1 MRRFNG
7 FAHLAHGRIAQT
19 LAAIEWNIMA
29 RLQILE
35 YPDPRLRTKAKPVE
49 VFDDALAK
57 QVEDMFE
64 TMYAAPGVGLAATQ
78 VDFHKR
84 LIVMDVSE
92 GKNAPMVFC
101 NPEILAAEGTGV
113 TEEGCLSVP
122 GIFDDVKR
130 AASVRA
136 RAQDATGK
144 VFEVDLDGLA
154 AVCLQH
160 EMDHLEGKLF
170 VDYLS
175 DLKRERIRKKLEKDR
190 KERASKAREPSAARA
205 Y

>member
-1 MRRFNG
+1 
-7 FAHLAHGRIAQT
+7 
-19 LAAIEWNIMA
+19 MA

-49 VFDDALAK
+49 VFDAALEK
-57 QVEDMFE
+57 LVEDMFE
-64 TMYAAPGVGLAATQ
+64 TMYLAPGVGLAATQ
-78 VDFHKR
+78 VDVHKR

-92 GKNAPMVFC
+92 GKNQPQVFC
-101 NPEILAAEGTGV
+101 NPELLLQEGVGI

-122 GIFDDVKR
+122 GIFDEVKR
-130 AASVRA
+130 AATVRA
-136 RAQDATGK
+136 RAQDARGNT
-144 VFEVDLDGLA
+144 FEVDLDGLA

-175 DLKRERIRKKLEKDR
+175 DLKRERIRKKLDKDR
-190 KERASKAREPSAARA
+190 KERAGKSRETASARA

>member
-1 MRRFNG
+1 
-7 FAHLAHGRIAQT
+7 
-19 LAAIEWNIMA
+19 MA

-35 YPDPRLRTKAKPVE
+35 YPDPRLRTRAKPVE
-49 VFDDALAK
+49 VFDEALAK
-57 QVEDMFE
+57 LAAEMLE

-78 VDFHKR
+78 VDQHKR
-84 LIVMDVSE
+84 LIVMDISE
-92 GKNAPMVFC
+92 DKQGAMVFC
-101 NPEILAAEGTGV
+101 NPEILTSEGVGV

-122 GIFDDVKR
+122 GIFDEVKR
-130 AASVRA
+130 AAKIRA
-136 RAQDATGK
+136 RAQDVTGK
-144 VFEVDLDGLA
+144 SFEIDLDGLA

-175 DLKRERIRKKLEKDR
+175 ELKRERIRKKLDKDR
-190 KERASKAREPSAARA
+190 KERATRERATTSARA

>member
-1 MRRFNG
+1 
-7 FAHLAHGRIAQT
+7 
-19 LAAIEWNIMA
+19 MA

-49 VFDDALAK
+49 VFDAALAMF
-57 QVEDMFE
+57 VHDMFE
-64 TMYAAPGVGLAATQ
+64 TMYEAPGVGLAATQ
-78 VDFHKR
+78 VDVHKR

-92 GKNAPMVFC
+92 GKTEPRVFC
-101 NPEILAAEGTGV
+101 NPEILAQDGVGV

-130 AASVRA
+130 AVTIRA

-175 DLKRERIRKKLEKDR
+175 DLKRERIRKKLDKDR
-190 KERASKAREPSAARA
+190 KERASKTREASSARA

>member
-1 MRRFNG
+1 M
-7 FAHLAHGRIAQT
+7 AH
-19 LAAIEWNIMA
+19 
-29 RLQILE
+29 LQILE
-35 YPDPRLRTKAKPVE
+35 YPDPRLRTRATPVE
-49 VFDDALAK
+49 VFDEALAAFAAN
-57 QVEDMFE
+57 MLE

-92 GKNAPMVFC
+92 SKQQPMVFC
-101 NPEILAAEGTGV
+101 NPEIIEASGTGV

-122 GIFDDVKR
+122 GIFDEVKR
-130 AASVRA
+130 ASVIRA
-136 RAQDATGK
+136 RAQDVTGK
-144 VFEVDLDGLA
+144 TFEVELDGLA

-190 KERASKAREPSAARA
+190 KERASRSRETAAARA